1 VLTPHVIAQSRL
13 PDAARRP
20 IEALIDEAVPGV
32 APAMALTIVHQGAL
46 AYEAAFGWLDPETE
60 CLPATP
66 DTRFDLASVSKLFTA
81 TAFLS
86 YVSQGRLQLDDAISG
101 LIPEFVASGPRGV
114 DGGQNPFT
122 REMNPVPFDRADWRI
137 APSSVTYR
145 HLLSHTSGLAPWRSV
160 FEAAGPPPPPAHEPD
175 PVAEDV
181 RWAAGM
187 AAVYGYAFCDRPGRA
202 VHYSDLGY
210 LLLGEALRR
219 LGDRPLAETIQRRIT
234 GPLGLDSAVYS
245 PSRAGVPRD
254 QIAPTSF
261 DNLWRMRRSWGEPE
275 DENAAGMG
283 GAAGHAGLFAT
294 ARDIAAFG
302 LAWLTRDIR
311 LNIARPLMDEAVSEQ
326 ADDAED
332 RRGLGWGLREKR
344 PRSNGG
350 TQPMDAFSRDSYGH
364 TGFTGTSLS
373 IDPERGLV
381 VALLTNRVYAG
392 RSNDAIT
399 AFRPALHRA
408 VVEGLG

>member
-1 VLTPHVIAQSRL
+1 MLTPHVIAQSRL
-13 PDAARRP
+13 PDSARRP
-20 IEALIDEAVPGV
+20 LEALIDDAVPGV
-32 APAMALTIVHQGAL
+32 APAMALTIVHQGEL

-60 CLPATP
+60 CLPSTP

-86 YVSQGRLQLDDAISG
+86 YVSAGRLRLDDAISG
-101 LIPEFVASGPRGV
+101 LIPEFAASGPRAV

-137 APSSVTYR
+137 PPSSVTFR
-145 HLLSHTSGLAPWRSV
+145 QLLTHTSGLAPWRSI
-160 FEAAGPPPPPAHEPD
+160 FEAAGPPPPPPHEPD
-175 PVAEDV
+175 PVAEGA

-187 AAVYGYAFCDRPGRA
+187 AAIYGCSFCDRPGRA

-210 LLLGEALRR
+210 MLLGEALRW
-219 LGDRPLAETIQRRIT
+219 LGARPLADTIRRRIT
-234 GPLGLDSAVYS
+234 GPLGLESVVYA
-245 PSRAGVPRD
+245 PARGGVPRS

-261 DNLWRMRRSWGEPE
+261 DGLWRMRRSWGEAE
-275 DENAAGMG
+275 DENAAGLG

-302 LAWLTRDIR
+302 LAWLTRDVR

-326 ADDAED
+326 ADQVDE

-344 PRSNGG
+344 PSESGI

-373 IDPERGLV
+373 VDPERGLV

-392 RSNDAIT
+392 RFNDAIT
-399 AFRPALHRA
+399 AFRPALLRA
-408 VVEGLG
+408 IVDGLG